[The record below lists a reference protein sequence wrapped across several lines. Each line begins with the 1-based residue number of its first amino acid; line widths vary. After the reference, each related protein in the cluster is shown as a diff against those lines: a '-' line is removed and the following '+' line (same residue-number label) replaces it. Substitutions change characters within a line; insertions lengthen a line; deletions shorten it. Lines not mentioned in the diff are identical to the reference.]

1 MYSSKELILFSYSP
15 TVYINPSIKA
25 LFTQLIDKGWQIKLL
40 APIQHFNLC
49 DSKLNISFKKIIEL
63 TYTEPLKVSSW
74 FNRCIELMRTEGN
87 AIKIMLAPVKALWR
101 EIIVY
106 KKTRQARNEQ
116 NKFIGR
122 KGFKVFLSM
131 GSIAAQE
138 TLIAYKKYN
147 KKSKTHGIISFE
159 IECWDEYEKLSPD
172 ILELKKNSDHFLKV
186 LDFVVIQDSMREKM
200 FREQNT
206 VNDKAKVFHIPVA
219 SLGKHTREPRKLD
232 LTRKI
237 RLLHSGSAYK
247 WSGMEW
253 ITNGIRSSIK
263 SDYSLTIHS
272 FKNINENNYI
282 KELKILSSEKRNIF
296 FLSKVMS
303 DSEHENFVLDYD
315 IGIAIYQNDE
325 SNNGTLGRNM
335 ENIGLSSG
343 KFSLFMK
350 MGIPV
355 IMKSHPF
362 MLNLVSSE
370 PIGYLMNSTGEWD
383 DAIDYITEN
392 YDVLSK
398 NCISFYERRLNP
410 YNTMEP
416 FFSFLAG
423 ED

>member
-1 MYSSKELILFSYSP
+1 MHPTKELILFSYSQA
-15 TVYINPSIKA
+15 VYINPTIKA
-25 LFTQLIDKGWQIKLL
+25 LFTQLIAKGWEIKLL
-40 APIQHFNLC
+40 APIQRINLG
-49 DSKLNISFKKIIEL
+49 DAQLNINFKSIIEL

-74 FNRCIELMRTEGN
+74 FNRCIELMRTEGR
-87 AIKIMLAPVKALWR
+87 AVKIMLSPLKALWR

-106 KKTRQARNEQ
+106 KKTQKEREEQ
-116 NKFIGR
+116 NKFIGSR
-122 KGFKVFLSM
+122 GLKVFLSM

-138 TLIAYKKYN
+138 TRLAYKKYN
-147 KKSKTHGIISFE
+147 QKSKKHGIISFE
-159 IECWDEYEKLSPD
+159 IECWDDYEAINSDVLA
-172 ILELKKNSDHFLKV
+172 LKKNSDLFIKE
-186 LDFVVIQDSMREKM
+186 LDFVVIQDSMREAL
-200 FREQNT
+200 FREQNA
-206 VNDKAKVFHIPVA
+206 VNKKAKVFHVPVA
-219 SLGKHTREPRKLD
+219 PLGNHMRKPRKLD
-232 LTRKI
+232 SSREV

-253 ITNGIRSSIK
+253 ITKGIRSSIK
-263 SDYSLTIHS
+263 SNFSLTIHS
-272 FKNINENNYI
+272 FQNLSENNYI
-282 KELKILSSEKRNIF
+282 KELKIINNEKRNIS

-416 FFSFLAG
+416 FFSFLAR
-423 ED
+423 EN